1 MPPASASAASS
12 HGSIDGLAS
21 DGLPTGPAG
30 AVGAEIAGG
39 GGRTGCGAA
48 LGAVSAGV
56 ELESRADGGGAIRAG
71 AAGAG

>member
-1 MPPASASAASS
+1 MPPASASAASN
-12 HGSIDGLAS
+12 HGSIAGLAS
-21 DGLPTGPAG
+21 DGLPTGTAG
-30 AVGAEIAGG
+30 AVGAEIVG